1 MPVMPTLL
9 VSPAFIRRYESA
21 VREAWPA
28 IEPIVLPAD
37 AAARL
42 DPATLERVD
51 YAYFSGDVFPDYSR
65 SFFAAA
71 QGAPN
76 LKWLHVFNAGVDAPI
91 FQRMLER
98 GVRLTTSAG
107 STAQPIAQSAIGG
120 MLMLARPF
128 LPWLEAQRRH
138 AWEPLRGAPPPDLA
152 GQHMTVVGLGSI
164 GSEIARIATAIG
176 LDVTGVRRSPRRDT
190 DPVRVIVPPAELP
203 AIAAGTDWLVIACP
217 LTDET
222 RGLVSKDL
230 LAKLKPGAHV
240 INIGRGEVVDESAL
254 IDAVRS
260 GHVAGAYL
268 DVVSQ
273 EPLPPDSP
281 LWDLPNV
288 IISPHNS
295 AVAAGNDARATGYFL
310 ENLRRM
316 ARGDALVN
324 EVTN

>member
-1 MPVMPTLL
+1 MPTLL

-21 VREAWPA
+21 VREAWPG
-28 IEPIVLPAD
+28 IVPIVLPAD
-37 AAARL
+37 ANERL
-42 DPATLERVD
+42 DPATLQRVD
-51 YAYFSGDVFPDYSR
+51 YAYFSAMSSR
-65 SFFAAA
+65 LLALILRRG

-98 GVRLTTSAG
+98 GVRLSTSAG

-128 LPWLEAQRRH
+128 LAWLEAQRCH
-138 AWEPLRGAPPPDLA
+138 AWEPLRGTPPPDLA
-152 GQHMTVVGLGSI
+152 GQRMTVVGLGSI

-176 LDVTGVRRSPRRDT
+176 LDVTGVRRSPRRET
-190 DPVRVIVPPAELP
+190 DPVQVIVPPAELP
-203 AIAAGTDWLVIACP
+203 HIAAGTDWLVIACP
-217 LTDET
+217 LTEET

-230 LAKLKPGAHV
+230 LARLKPGAHV
-240 INIGRGEVVDESAL
+240 INIGRGEVVDEPAL

-295 AVAAGNDARATGYFL
+295 AAAAGNDARANGYFL

-316 ARGDALVN
+316 AKGDALVN
-324 EVTN
+324 EVAI

>member
-1 MPVMPTLL
+1 MPTLL
-9 VSPAFIRRYESA
+9 VSPAFNRRYQA
-21 VREAWPA
+21 DVAAAWPG
-28 IEPIVLPAD
+28 IEPIVLPED
-37 AAARL
+37 PNARL
-42 DPATLERVD
+42 APEALARVE
-51 YAYFSGDVFPDYSR
+51 YAYFSGDIYPDYSR

-76 LKWLHVFNAGVDAPI
+76 LKWMHVFNAGIDAPI
-91 FQRMLER
+91 FGRMLER

-120 MLMLARPF
+120 MLLLARPF

-152 GQHMTVVGLGSI
+152 GQRMTVIGLGSI

-176 LDVTGVRRSPRRDT
+176 LQVTGVRRSPRRDT
-190 DPVRVIVPPAELP
+190 DPVQDIVPPAELP
-203 AIAAGTDWLVIACP
+203 RLVPQTDWLVIACP
-217 LTDET
+217 LTEET
-222 RGLVSKDL
+222 RGLVSRDL
-230 LAKLKPGAHV
+230 MDRLKRGAHL
-240 INIGRGEVVDESAL
+240 INIGRGEVVDEPAL
-254 IDAVRS
+254 IDAIRA

-273 EPLPPDSP
+273 EPLPSESP

-316 ARGDALVN
+316 ANGDQLVN
-324 EVTN
+324 EVTS

>member
-1 MPVMPTLL
+1 MPTLL
-9 VSPAFIRRYESA
+9 VSPAFHRRYQA
-21 VREAWPA
+21 GVQDAWPG
-28 IEPIVLPAD
+28 IEPIVLPED
-37 AAARL
+37 PNARL
-42 DPATLERVD
+42 DPEALARVD
-51 YAYFSGDVFPDYSR
+51 YAYFSGDLFPDYSR

-76 LKWLHVFNAGVDAPI
+76 LKWMHVFNAGVDAPI
-91 FQRMLER
+91 FRRMLER

-128 LPWLEAQRRH
+128 LSWLESQRRH
-138 AWEPLRGAPPPDLA
+138 AWEPLRGAPPPDLV
-152 GQHMTVVGLGSI
+152 GQHMTVIGLGSI
-164 GSEIARIATAIG
+164 GSEIARIAAAIG
-176 LDVTGVRRSPRRDT
+176 LNVTGVRRNPRRDT
-190 DPVRVIVPPAELP
+190 DPVQQIVPPAELP
-203 AIAAGTDWLVIACP
+203 RLVPSTDWLVIACP

-222 RGLVSKDL
+222 RGLVSRDL
-230 LAKLKPGAHV
+230 LGHLKHGAHL
-240 INIGRGEVVDESAL
+240 INIGRGEVVDEPAL
-254 IDAVRS
+254 IDALRS
-260 GHVAGAYL
+260 GQVGGAYL

-273 EPLPPDSP
+273 EPLPPESP

-316 ARGDALVN
+316 ANGEPLVN
-324 EVTN
+324 EFTS

>member
-1 MPVMPTLL
+1 MPTLL

-21 VREAWPA
+21 VTEAWPG
-28 IEPIVLPAD
+28 IEPIVLPSD
-37 AAARL
+37 ANDRL

-71 QGAPN
+71 QGSPN

-91 FQRMLER
+91 FQRMLDR
-98 GVRLTTSAG
+98 GVRLSTSAG

-138 AWEPLRGAPPPDLA
+138 AWEPLRGTPPPDLV
-152 GQHMTVVGLGSI
+152 GQRMTVIGLGSI
-164 GSEIARIATAIG
+164 GSEIARIAAAIG
-176 LDVTGVRRSPRRDT
+176 LQVTGVRRSPHRES
-190 DPVRVIVPPAELP
+190 DPVESIVPPSELP
-203 AIAAGTDWLVIACP
+203 RLAGETDWLVVACP
-217 LTDET
+217 LTEET
-222 RGLVSKDL
+222 RGLVSRDL
-230 LAKLKPGAHV
+230 LASLKPGAHIV
-240 INIGRGEVVDESAL
+240 NIGRGEVVDEPAL
-254 IDAVRS
+254 IDAIRN

-273 EPLPPDSP
+273 EPLPPESP

-295 AVAAGNDARATGYFL
+295 AIAAGNDARATGYFL
-310 ENLRRM
+310 ENLRRL
-316 ARGDALVN
+316 ANGEPLVN
-324 EVTN
+324 EVTP

>member
-1 MPVMPTLL
+1 MPTLL
-9 VSPAFIRRYESA
+9 VSPAFNRRYQA
-21 VREAWPA
+21 DVAAAWPG
-28 IEPIVLPAD
+28 IEPIVLPED
-37 AAARL
+37 PNARL
-42 DPATLERVD
+42 APEALARVE
-51 YAYFSGDVFPDYSR
+51 YAYFSGDIYPDYSR

-76 LKWLHVFNAGVDAPI
+76 LKWMHVFNAGIDAPI
-91 FQRMLER
+91 FGRMLER

-120 MLMLARPF
+120 MLLLARPF

-152 GQHMTVVGLGSI
+152 GQRMTVIGLGSI

-176 LDVTGVRRSPRRDT
+176 LQVTGVRRSPRRDT
-190 DPVRVIVPPAELP
+190 DPVKVIVPPAELP
-203 AIAAGTDWLVIACP
+203 AIAAGTDWLVVACP
-217 LTDET
+217 LTDAT
-222 RGLVSKDL
+222 RGLVSRDL
-230 LAKLKPGAHV
+230 LAKLKPGAHI
-240 INIGRGEVVDESAL
+240 INIGRGEVVDEPAL

-316 ARGDALVN
+316 ANGDQLVN
-324 EVTN
+324 EVTS

>member
-1 MPVMPTLL
+1 MPTLL
-9 VSPAFIRRYESA
+9 VSPAFNRRYQA
-21 VREAWPA
+21 DVAAAWPG
-28 IEPIVLPAD
+28 IEPIVLPED
-37 AAARL
+37 PNARL
-42 DPATLERVD
+42 APEALARVE
-51 YAYFSGDVFPDYSR
+51 YAYFSGDIYPDYSR

-76 LKWLHVFNAGVDAPI
+76 LKWMHVFNAGIDAPI
-91 FQRMLER
+91 FGRMLER

-120 MLMLARPF
+120 MLLLARPF

-152 GQHMTVVGLGSI
+152 GQRMTVIGLGSI

-176 LDVTGVRRSPRRDT
+176 LQVTGVRRSPRRDT
-190 DPVRVIVPPAELP
+190 DPVQDIVPPAELP
-203 AIAAGTDWLVIACP
+203 RLVPQTDWLVIACP
-217 LTDET
+217 LTEET
-222 RGLVSKDL
+222 RGLVSRDL
-230 LAKLKPGAHV
+230 MDRLKRGAHL
-240 INIGRGEVVDESAL
+240 INIGRGEVVDEPAL
-254 IDAVRS
+254 IDAIRA

-273 EPLPPDSP
+273 EPLPSESP

-316 ARGDALVN
+316 ANGKPLVN
-324 EVTN
+324 EVTS

>member
-1 MPVMPTLL
+1 MPTLL
-9 VSPAFIRRYESA
+9 VSSAFIRHYESA
-21 VREAWPA
+21 VREAWPG

-37 AAARL
+37 ANERL
-42 DPATLERVD
+42 DPASLERVD
-51 YAYFSGDVFPDYSR
+51 YAYFSGDVFPDFSR

-98 GVRLTTSAG
+98 GVRLSTSAG

-138 AWEPLRGAPPPDLA
+138 AWEPLRGTPPPDLV
-152 GQHMTVVGLGSI
+152 GQRMTVVGLGSI
-164 GSEIARIATAIG
+164 GSEIARIAAAIG
-176 LDVTGVRRSPRRDT
+176 LEVTGVRRSPRRDA
-190 DPVRVIVPPAELP
+190 DPVQVIVPPSDLP
-203 AIAAGTDWLVIACP
+203 RIAAETDWLVIACP

-230 LAKLKPGAHV
+230 LAQLKPGAQI
-240 INIGRGEVVDESAL
+240 INIGRGEVIDEPAFV
-254 IDAVRS
+254 DAVRS
-260 GHVAGAYL
+260 GRVAGAYL

-295 AVAAGNDARATGYFL
+295 AVAAGNDARANGYFL

-316 ARGDALVN
+316 AKGDALVN
-324 EVTN
+324 EVKS

>member
-1 MPVMPTLL
+1 MATLL

-21 VREAWPA
+21 VREAWPG

-37 AAARL
+37 ANERL

-98 GVRLTTSAG
+98 GVRLSTSAG

-128 LPWLEAQRRH
+128 LAWLEAQRRH
-138 AWEPLRGAPPPDLA
+138 AWEPLRGTPPPDLA

-164 GSEIARIATAIG
+164 GSEIARIAAAIG
-176 LDVTGVRRSPRRDT
+176 LEVTGVRRSPHRDT
-190 DPVRVIVPPAELP
+190 DPVQVIVPPAELP
-203 AIAAGTDWLVIACP
+203 RIAAGTDWLVIACP
-217 LTDET
+217 LTEET

-230 LAKLKPGAHV
+230 LARLKPGAHV
-240 INIGRGEVVDESAL
+240 INIGRGEVIDEPAL

-273 EPLPPDSP
+273 EPLPPESP

-295 AVAAGNDARATGYFL
+295 AAAAGNDARANGYFL

-316 ARGDALVN
+316 EKGDALVN
-324 EVTN
+324 EVTI